1 MVGRLNVPASPGVL
15 SAVTTAK
22 YNGTSTVRLSTAT
35 AAVSHQ
41 LMLWSVRI
49 FSGFACDCPL
59 CAAAGLVATVAL
71 VMISSPYSQTFSL
84 PLKNFSCTNARI
96 ASTMKNVTAFAIW

>member
-1 MVGRLNVPASPGVL
+1 MRRK
-15 SAVTTAK
+15 AK
-22 YNGTSTVRLSTAT
+22 GLISL
-35 AAVSHQ
+35 
-41 LMLWSVRI
+41 
-49 FSGFACDCPL
+49 
-59 CAAAGLVATVAL
+59 AAAMSVFAVFATVAL